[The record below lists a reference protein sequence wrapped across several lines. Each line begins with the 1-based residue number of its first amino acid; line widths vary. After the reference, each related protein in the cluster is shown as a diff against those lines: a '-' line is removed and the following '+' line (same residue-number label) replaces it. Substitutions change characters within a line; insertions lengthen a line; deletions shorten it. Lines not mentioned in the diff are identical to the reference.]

1 MTPPETLRRQDSTMS
16 LAESISKKVF
26 AVLVRAEPLDK
37 DGDVVTNP
45 DSDEMF
51 RNHEGLAA
59 AAERGRW
66 FLIS

>member
-1 MTPPETLRRQDSTMS
+1 MS